1 MATTAGYSQK
11 PDSIVKGQS
20 VSTQPQTSNA
30 CVLVVEDHED
40 TRFMLRTL
48 LELRGGISVVEA
60 ENGESAIAL
69 AESMHPDL
77 ILMDTDL
84 PLLDGYAATR
94 RIRQLTSA
102 REVPIVFLSGHAQ
115 PVAQARAF
123 AAGCTD
129 YLVKPFALGEMDR
142 LIERHLSQRKAI
154 S

>member
-1 MATTAGYSQK
+1 MATADYSQK
-11 PDSIVKGQS
+11 PASTAKGQS
-20 VSTQPQTSNA
+20 ASIQAQASKM

-48 LELRGGISVVEA
+48 LELRGGIKVVEA

-115 PVAQARAF
+115 PVAQAKAF

-129 YLVKPFALGEMDR
+129 YLVKPFALGEMER
-142 LIERHLSQRKAI
+142 LIERHLSQRK
-154 S
+154 SN

>member
-1 MATTAGYSQK
+1 MATADYSQK
-11 PDSIVKGQS
+11 PASTAKGQS
-20 VSTQPQTSNA
+20 ASIQAPASNT

-48 LELRGGISVVEA
+48 LELRGGIKVVEA

-115 PVAQARAF
+115 PVAQAKAF

-129 YLVKPFALGEMDR
+129 YLVKPFALGEMER
-142 LIERHLSQRKAI
+142 LIERHLSQRK
-154 S
+154 SN

>member
-1 MATTAGYSQK
+1 MSTRAGYSQK
-11 PDSIVKGQS
+11 PDSTAKGQS
-20 VSTQPQTSNA
+20 ASVQAQVPKA

-40 TRFMLRTL
+40 TRFMLRTI
-48 LELRGGISVVEA
+48 LELRGGIRVVEA

-69 AESMHPDL
+69 AESLHPDL

-84 PLLDGYAATR
+84 PLLDGYTATR

-129 YLVKPFALGEMDR
+129 YLVKPFALGEIDR
-142 LIERHLSQRKAI
+142 VLERHLSQRAAN
-154 S
+154 